1 MLHNYLIVLA
11 PYVSK
16 ADLVFNLSDCQDI
29 FSTSAIFHFI
39 LLNRFCSDGTV
50 ITYNFGITLDMA

>member
-29 FSTSAIFHFI
+29 F
-39 LLNRFCSDGTV
+39 
-50 ITYNFGITLDMA
+50 